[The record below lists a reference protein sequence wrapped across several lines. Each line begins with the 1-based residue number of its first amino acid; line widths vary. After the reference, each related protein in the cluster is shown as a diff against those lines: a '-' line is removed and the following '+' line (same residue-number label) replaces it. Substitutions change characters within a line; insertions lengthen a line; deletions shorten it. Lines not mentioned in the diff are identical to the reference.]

1 MKLQKFY
8 ILAAAALLFGAFSA
22 QAQTVAFNATAGP
35 FDNLEHDCV
44 VKSETGSQVLL
55 LNHQDIVVQSFTTC
69 TSGKAQVAYVIIKQS
84 DSEGLLQ
91 AYITDSRGEVIE
103 GAKTEVRE
111 SFSGMLKL
119 KFDGE
124 ASLKSNQQ
132 YFLKLRALGTNLV
145 IEGRYGDAENTL
157 HLNGWK
163 LDGNISAAV
172 GMRESIDRPA
182 AIVDGRNP
190 YGDDNLIEDRASEF
204 NTYFS
209 VFPNPFSEDF
219 SVKFNRDLKGETIL
233 MLTDL
238 SGNVLHREVRNN
250 PLDGTQV
257 YMNPIYNLHPGAYA
271 LRIIND
277 HRVYTQTLMKQ

>member
-8 ILAAAALLFGAFSA
+8 ILAAAALLIGAVTT
-22 QAQTVAFNATAGP
+22 QAQTVAFDATAGP
-35 FDNLEHDCV
+35 FDNLAHDCV

-55 LNHQDIVVQSFTTC
+55 LNHQDVVVQSFTTC
-69 TSGKAQVAYVIIKQS
+69 TTGKPQVAYVIIKQS

-91 AYITDSRGEVIE
+91 AYITDSRGDIIE

-111 SFSGMLKL
+111 SFNGMLKL

-124 ASLKSNQQ
+124 ATLKRDQK

-145 IEGRYGDAENTL
+145 IEGRYGDADNSL

-172 GMRESIDRPA
+172 GMREAIERPS

-190 YGDDNLIEDRASEF
+190 YTDDELIEDRASEF
-204 NTYFS
+204 HTYFS
-209 VFPNPFSEDF
+209 VYPNPFSEDF
-219 SVKFNRDLKGETIL
+219 SVKFNRDLKGETVL

-271 LRIIND
+271 LRIVND